1 MENFSRP
8 QIYHLNQA
16 VTVDGVKV
24 STFDITA
31 SNGVVHIIDSVMI
44 PPVGDIV
51 TQLNDNF
58 DFTTLV
64 SKVVQSG
71 LATALTGKGICKH
84 FYITF

>member
-1 MENFSRP
+1 M
-8 QIYHLNQA
+8 
-16 VTVDGVKV
+16 DGVKV

-31 SNGVVHIIDSVMI
+31 SNGVVHIIDSGMI

-71 LATALTGKGICKH
+71 LATALKGRGISN
-84 FYITF
+84 TFI